1 MVVVGDRAMEIPT
14 RLDDLIT
21 SYAGAIDNLASAMG
35 PDVRTISLITP
46 NGGEFYSPESLHT
59 GEHSQKDMIDF
70 CYSQMDDKII
80 TVDAYSKLRS
90 HTDEYI
96 YFRTRPP
103 LDAAGGH
110 IMPTPPSAKP
120 QALKPFRWSSS
131 RRAATTPSSA
141 PCTALP
147 RDIRRARC

>member
-1 MVVVGDRAMEIPT
+1 
-14 RLDDLIT
+14 
-21 SYAGAIDNLASAMG
+21 
-35 PDVRTISLITP
+35 
-46 NGGEFYSPESLHT
+46 
-59 GEHSQKDMIDF
+59 MIDF

-96 YFRTRPP
+96 YFRTDHHWTQLGAYYAYTAFCEAAGFEAVP
-103 LDAAGGH
+103 LDAFETGRYDRFVGSMYNFTAN
-110 IMPTPPSAKP
+110 
-120 QALKPFRWSSS
+120 S

-141 PCTALP
+141 PCTASP